1 MAEWT
6 CRAVRNTLKNSFPW
20 SYIQRSSSKSLIF
33 QHNSLPL
40 LSYIPPMLQTAPTWN
55 GTYTGYK
62 NSLKAALWVTG
73 FFFGWAIA
81 MTKLWEK
88 PPFSYTVKE
97 NVGGGTGL
105 SFSTWVWSGYV
116 AKRKEEDSLV
126 GQGWE
131 ISTLQPALQGQASD
145 GVSESVI
152 VWLSMFLSHKRE
164 VTYAK
169 SRLLALIW

>member
-1 MAEWT
+1 
-6 CRAVRNTLKNSFPW
+6 
-20 SYIQRSSSKSLIF
+20 
-33 QHNSLPL
+33 
-40 LSYIPPMLQTAPTWN
+40 
-55 GTYTGYK
+55 
-62 NSLKAALWVTG
+62 
-73 FFFGWAIA
+73 

-145 GVSESVI
+145 GVSESV
-152 VWLSMFLSHKRE
+152 V
-164 VTYAK
+164 V
-169 SRLLALIW
+169 